1 MAPLSL
7 LYLPT
12 SPPQRGRYALDCVR
26 RGADWQVWPPG
37 HFTCRGEVFEPEPVF
52 VDDWLRAA
60 LVPFGAVTGDGYYV
74 LDEPNYRAFLK
85 SLKGVVSTD
94 AYADAQ
100 RMVEVF
106 PGDPLLRLERAQVAS
121 RHGKPRQEI
130 DADITAALAM
140 RNDAETLLAA
150 SYALTE
156 LDREGAL
163 RLLAQA
169 TAREPGHHGA
179 VSQYCIL
186 LDIAGRLDEL
196 LAVDEAHAATRPRDD
211 YWWWRRGEVLQRLG
225 RLEEA
230 AEAMAQSIALKDGVM
245 RRAVRGTLLE
255 KLGRDDEALRELDA
269 SLPGCAH
276 FDGHLARADVLIRR
290 GDLERAEQCLRW
302 LAHAPSHRERAEER
316 LNCLPA
322 RTDAQG

>member
-1 MAPLSL
+1 MASLSL

-12 SPPQRGRYALDCVR
+12 SPPQRGRYALDCQPH
-26 RGADWQVWPPG
+26 GAQWEVWPPG

-52 VDDWLRAA
+52 VDEWLRAA
-60 LVPFGAVTGDGYYV
+60 LAPFGATAGDGYYV

-94 AYADAQ
+94 AYTDAR

-106 PGDPLLRLERAQVAS
+106 PGDALLRLERAQVAS
-121 RHGKPRQEI
+121 RQGKPRQEI
-130 DADITAALAM
+130 DADIAAALAM
-140 RNDAETLLAA
+140 RTDAETLLAA

-169 TAREPGHHGA
+169 VAREPGHEVA
-179 VSQYCIL
+179 ARQYLLL

-211 YWWWRRGEVLQRLG
+211 YRWWRRGEVLQRLG

-230 AEAMAQSIALKDGVM
+230 VDAMAQSLALKDSVM
-245 RRAVRGTLLE
+245 RRAARGTLLE

-276 FDGHLARADVLIRR
+276 LDGHLARADVLLRR
-290 GDLERAEQCLRW
+290 GDLEGAEKTLRW
-302 LAHAPSHRERAEER
+302 LAHAPSHRDRAEER
-316 LNCLPA
+316 LRRLA
-322 RTDAQG
+322 GS